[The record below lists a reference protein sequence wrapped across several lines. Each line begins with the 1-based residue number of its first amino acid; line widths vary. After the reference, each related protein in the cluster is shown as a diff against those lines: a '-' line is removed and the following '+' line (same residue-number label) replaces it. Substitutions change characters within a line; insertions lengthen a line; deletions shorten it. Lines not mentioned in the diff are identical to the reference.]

1 MFIHVGPI
9 QFKSQGQQ
17 NEQDF
22 YLPSPS
28 AVTVLFCSAPFF
40 DTQQT
45 ATNTSKEDKYQSQWD
60 TMPSFQ
66 EFLSISFNFY
76 FAKLWNASYT
86 EKSQFI
92 KKKRNANL
100 FYIKWIK

>member
-9 QFKSQGQQ
+9 QFNSQGQQ

-45 ATNTSKEDKYQSQWD
+45 ATNTSKEDKYQSMRHD
-60 TMPSFQ
+60 A
-66 EFLSISFNFY
+66 FLSRIPFN
-76 FAKLWNASYT
+76 
-86 EKSQFI
+86 I
-92 KKKRNANL
+92 
-100 FYIKWIK
+100 I